1 MTDRIIG
8 EVVKWGIAALAGA
21 ASVAVGIAVGMMVV
35 KIYETVKQKITS
47 TNIWSVVRSAMRKR
61 NEDKIKKAMA
71 GAIRGVVE
79 SRNGNVLKVSM
90 LSDDKKLAELFI
102 SAEEI
107 SEDVRTGMKHTYSP
121 TEW

>member
-61 NEDKIKKAMA
+61 NEDKIKKALA

-90 LSDDKKLAELFI
+90 LSDDKKIAELFL